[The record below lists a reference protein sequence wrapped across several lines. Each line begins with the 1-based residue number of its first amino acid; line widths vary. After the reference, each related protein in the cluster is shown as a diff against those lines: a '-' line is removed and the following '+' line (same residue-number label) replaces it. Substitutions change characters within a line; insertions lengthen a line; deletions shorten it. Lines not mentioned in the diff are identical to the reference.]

1 MTSLAIFGGTGKIGG
16 QVLERALA
24 AGHNV
29 KALVR
34 DPAKLPPTTDH
45 VNVITGDVLDPA
57 AVDRT
62 VADTSAVLALF
73 GRAKDSPAML
83 QTDGTRNIVQA
94 MQRHGVSR
102 LITLSGGGLRVDGL
116 DQPKLADKI
125 IVFLL
130 KRLSPEALADAE
142 GHLEVLKNSGLEWT
156 VVRAPRVKDSP
167 GVGSYRVGHV
177 GVNASTVISRADL
190 ADFILSQVEDRRYVE
205 QLPFVSA

>member
-1 MTSLAIFGGTGKIGG
+1 VAIFGSTGRIGG

-24 AGHNV
+24 ADHDV
-29 KALVR
+29 RALVR
-34 DPAKLPPTTDH
+34 DPTKLRSTDNLS
-45 VNVITGDVLDPA
+45 VVAGDVLVPA

-62 VADTSAVLALF
+62 VAGTSAVLALF
-73 GRAKDSPAML
+73 GRRKDSPAML

-94 MQRHGVSR
+94 MQRHGVPR
-102 LITLSGGGLRVDGL
+102 LVTLSGGGLRVDGL

-130 KRLSPEALADAE
+130 KRLSPEALADAQ

-156 VVRAPRVKDSP
+156 MVRAPRVKNSP
-167 GVGSYRVGHV
+167 GVGSYRMGHV
-177 GVNASTVISRADL
+177 GVKTSTVISRADL
-190 ADFILSQVEDRRYVE
+190 ADFILSQVEDRRYVG